1 MKHLLTLKPVLV
13 LIVLA
18 LLSTNKLKA
27 QEHISLQRAIELA
40 LERNLTVK
48 QAQFTEAIDN
58 ESYKQAKNN
67 MLPSLSANSQGSY
80 NFGRSPNL
88 TTYSYTSQAFLY
100 VNGQAQASLILS
112 QGGQLRN
119 QILQN
124 RLLLDADKGSTAK
137 VKNDLVLNV
146 VTIYLQVLA
155 NQDLVAAAQQQ
166 IDVAQINLDRSQKTF
181 NVGNSTLADLS
192 QAKAQVSTAQL
203 NFTNAQN
210 QLDISVLTLKQYM
223 EMNPANDIVIE
234 KPDVSKFND
243 VKTSYITTDVINT
256 ALKINPDVKLAES
269 QQQVYA
275 QAIKVAR
282 GNYYPVLSLF
292 GSIGTN
298 YSSISQNVVG
308 ITTVS
313 QQIGVVQGTNAPV
326 FSQLQS
332 PVYSPSYSV
341 TSQFGNNFNQSVGL
355 NLQIPIFNRFLA
367 RTGVR
372 KAKLTYENAEL
383 TTQLAKNNLTKTI
396 TQAVLDLHASERSY
410 QSATQTYLANKEA
423 FNVVQQ
429 RYNVGLVNSL
439 DYNTSLTNYNKSQ
452 FDMIQAQYTV
462 IFRSKVI
469 DYYIGNPITL

>member
-1 MKHLLTLKPVLV
+1 MKQLLKLKYIFIISLLTPLFATRV
-13 LIVLA
+13 
-18 LLSTNKLKA
+18 KA
-27 QEHISLQRAIELA
+27 QETVSLQRAIALA
-40 LERNLTVK
+40 LERNLTIK

-58 ESYKQAKNN
+58 ESYKQSRNN

-124 RLLLDADKGSTAK
+124 RLALDADKGSTAK

-155 NQDLVAAAQQQ
+155 NQDLVVAAKQQ
-166 IDVAQINLDRSQKTF
+166 IAIAQLTLDRSQKTF
-181 NVGNSTLADLS
+181 NAGNATLADLS
-192 QAKAQVSTAQL
+192 QSKAQVSTAQL
-203 NFTNAQN
+203 NLTTAQN
-210 QLDISVLTLKQYM
+210 QLDLSLLALKQYM
-223 EMNPANDIVIE
+223 EMNPANDIIIE

-243 VKTSYITTDVINT
+243 VKTEYITTDVINK
-256 ALKINPDVKLAES
+256 ALKINPDVQLAES
-269 QQQVYA
+269 QQRVYE
-275 QAIKVAR
+275 QAIKVAK

-292 GSIGTN
+292 GSIGSN

-308 ITTVS
+308 VTSVS
-313 QQIGVVQGTNAPV
+313 QQIGVVQGTNTPV
-326 FSQLQS
+326 FAQLQA
-332 PVYSPSYSV
+332 PVYSPTYSV
-341 TSQFGNNFNQSVGL
+341 TSQFGNNFNQSVGV

-372 KAKLTYENAEL
+372 KAKLSYENAEL
-383 TTQLAKNNLTKTI
+383 STRIAKNTLTKTI
-396 TQAVLDLHASERSY
+396 YQAVSDLHAAEKSY
-410 QSATQTYLANKEA
+410 QSATQTFLANKDA
-423 FNVVQQ
+423 FNIVQQ
-429 RYNVGLVNSL
+429 RYTVGLVNSL

-469 DYYIGNPITL
+469 DYYLGNPITL

>member
-1 MKHLLTLKPVLV
+1 MKQLLKLKYIFIISLLTSLFATRV
-13 LIVLA
+13 
-18 LLSTNKLKA
+18 KA
-27 QEHISLQRAIELA
+27 QETVSLQHAIALA
-40 LERNLTVK
+40 LERNLTIK

-58 ESYKQAKNN
+58 ESYKQSRNN

-124 RLLLDADKGSTAK
+124 RLALDADKGSTAK

-155 NQDLVAAAQQQ
+155 NQDLVVAAKQQ
-166 IDVAQINLDRSQKTF
+166 IAIAQLTLDRSQKTF
-181 NVGNSTLADLS
+181 NAGNATLADLS
-192 QAKAQVSTAQL
+192 QSKAQVSTAQL
-203 NFTNAQN
+203 NLTTAQN
-210 QLDISVLTLKQYM
+210 QLDLSLLALKQYM
-223 EMNPANDIVIE
+223 EMNPANDIIIE

-243 VKTSYITTDVINT
+243 IKTEYITTDVINK
-256 ALKINPDVKLAES
+256 ALKINPDVQLAES
-269 QQQVYA
+269 QQRVYE
-275 QAIKVAR
+275 QAIKVAK

-292 GSIGTN
+292 GSIGSN

-308 ITTVS
+308 VTSVS
-313 QQIGVVQGTNAPV
+313 QQIGVVQGTNTPV
-326 FSQLQS
+326 FAQLQA
-332 PVYSPSYSV
+332 PVYSPTYSV
-341 TSQFGNNFNQSVGL
+341 TSQFGNNFNQSVGV

-372 KAKLTYENAEL
+372 KAKLSYENAEL
-383 TTQLAKNNLTKTI
+383 STRIAKNTLTKTI
-396 TQAVLDLHASERSY
+396 YQAVSDLHAAEKSY
-410 QSATQTYLANKEA
+410 QSATQTFLANKDA
-423 FNVVQQ
+423 FNIVQQ
-429 RYNVGLVNSL
+429 RYTVGLVNSL

-469 DYYIGNPITL
+469 DLLSW